1 MNDPRPLAPL
11 GHDMEGLA
19 HDGRTAKK
27 IDPHGCNG
35 ADTPTPAP
43 RWKNW
48 SDVSRE
54 EVRTVSSKQ
63 LSARRWRSAISLP
76 DTLIADAQALG
87 MFPFELR
94 FFAERGDSA
103 GALNVEHWSTETLT
117 KWARL
122 YGMDRSSANR
132 ALADAVRRGFAGEDR
147 GRMSERHTV
156 VFQPF
161 RAWRGALPI
170 EPGLS
175 GWRDY

>member
-11 GHDMEGLA
+11 GLTWKDWHTMDEP
-19 HDGRTAKK
+19 RK

-43 RWKNW
+43 WWKNW

-54 EVRTVSSKQ
+54 EVRGLIEAAIGQ
-63 LSARRWRSAISLP
+63 ALALSDPLP

-94 FFAERGDSA
+94 FFAKDLPART
-103 GALNVEHWSTETLT
+103 NVEHWSTETLT

-122 YGMDRSSANR
+122 YGMDRSEANR
-132 ALADAVRRGFAGEDR
+132 ALADAVEVLRAKIEGE
-147 GRMSERHTV
+147 
-156 VFQPF
+156 
-161 RAWRGALPI
+161 
-170 EPGLS
+170 
-175 GWRDY
+175 